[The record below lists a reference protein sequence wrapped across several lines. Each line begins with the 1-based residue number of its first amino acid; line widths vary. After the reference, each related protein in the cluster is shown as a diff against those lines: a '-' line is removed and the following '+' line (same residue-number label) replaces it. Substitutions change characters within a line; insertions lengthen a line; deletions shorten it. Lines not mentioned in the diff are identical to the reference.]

1 MPENTL
7 WINADA
13 AGRLGVSDGDLVEVT
28 STDGSYSGSIIAQ
41 VTPFIHPEAVFMVHG
56 FGRKIPWQTR
66 GYNKGLGDYRFET
79 GLLDVYDPAGGGI
92 ALLECFVKVKKAKG

>member
-7 WINADA
+7 WINTTQAEK
-13 AGRLGVSDGDLVEVT
+13 LGITNGDRVVVTSSDGGHSGTIQANVT
-28 STDGSYSGSIIAQ
+28 E
-41 VTPFIHPEAVFMVHG
+41 FIHPEVVFMVHG

-79 GLLDVYDPAGGGI
+79 GLLDVYDPVGGAN
-92 ALLECFVKVKKAKG
+92 ALLECFVEVKKA